1 MNDRTVICWREDSCQ
16 QLLTAW
22 RKNGRYGVKISVQ
35 SPGSRGSDVKTA
47 GRPAVIRRRSGL
59 RAAFT
64 FLQRLFQLTN
74 QFTTEIAQP
83 RFVVS
88 DPR

>member
-1 MNDRTVICWREDSCQ
+1 MNNRTVICWREDSCQ

-35 SPGSRGSDVKTA
+35 SPAAAEASEN
-47 GRPAVIRRRSGL
+47 RRSGGGYQKAI
-59 RAAFT
+59 RAADRFY

-83 RFVVS
+83 RFIVS